1 MTIMSK
7 LSDKFGRYGH
17 QGAPVGHD
25 YRNPEV
31 PADPVTGPP
40 TERSRSAPET
50 DRTHQVG
57 ASHTRSAYSE
67 PMQDSL
73 SQRPTLEVSPRH
85 HDMHAPA
92 RSKKTPREQTHAP
105 IVPSGAVIGR
115 SLTLVISI
123 MCFLACLTAGA
134 VYKINQSA
142 NAWMRGVASEI
153 TVQVDAKE
161 GQDTNKV
168 VSRVADFLETQIG
181 IADVEILP
189 SQESTK
195 LLKPWLGSI
204 EGLEELPV
212 PRLVAIELDRSETPD
227 LDKIRAGLASQF
239 SGVTLD
245 DHRQWQQQIRTVTR
259 SFALGGLAILG
270 LVGFATVLIIITAT
284 RSAMTSNRE
293 IVEVL
298 HFVGATDRFIA
309 REFEKNFLRLGIRA
323 GIIGATCAMVVFL
336 FLPFATELLGGG
348 NLMNLELN
356 RFIGSGTLDLKGY
369 AFMCLL
375 IIVVAALCMLTSRF
389 GVYRILNSHD

>member
-1 MTIMSK
+1 MSK
-7 LSDKFGRYGH
+7 LSDKFGRYGK
-17 QGAPVGHD
+17 HD
-25 YRNPEV
+25 PHHGGDYHDTPLT
-31 PADPVTGPP
+31 ADQRTGPP
-40 TERSRSAPET
+40 TQRPDATPASQYTQPA
-50 DRTHQVG
+50 G
-57 ASHTRSAYSE
+57 ASQQRSTYTE
-67 PMQDSL
+67 PMHDTPIT
-73 SQRPTLEVSPRH
+73 QRPTLEVSPRRQ
-85 HDMHAPA
+85 DMRAPA
-92 RSKKTPREQTHAP
+92 RTQKTPREQTHAP
-105 IVPSGAVIGR
+105 IVPSGAVTGR

-142 NAWMRGVASEI
+142 DAWMRDVASEV

-168 VSRVADFLETQIG
+168 VTRVADFLETQNG
-181 IADVEILP
+181 IAGVEIL
-189 SQESTK
+189 SSKESSK
-195 LLKPWLGSI
+195 LLQPWLGSI

-212 PRLVAIELDRSETPD
+212 PRLVAIGLDRSETPN
-227 LDKIRAGLASQF
+227 LDKIRDGLANQF

-259 SFALGGLAILG
+259 SFALGGLAILC

-323 GIIGATCAMVVFL
+323 GVIGATCAMAVFL
-336 FLPFATELLGGG
+336 LLPFATQLLGGG
-348 NLMNLELN
+348 AMTNMELN
-356 RFIGSGTLDLKGY
+356 RFIGSGALDLKGY
-369 AFMCLL
+369 AFLCVL
-375 IIVVAALCMLTSRF
+375 IVVVAALCMLTSRF
-389 GVYRILNSHD
+389 GVYRILNTHD